1 LLSQKIGEFALGEK
15 YDSVCNSWS
24 AGCAGMNGTDVGSEA
39 AFDDYIQ
46 KLVEL
51 NSGGSAISPHS

>member
-1 LLSQKIGEFALGEK
+1 
-15 YDSVCNSWS
+15 
-24 AGCAGMNGTDVGSEA
+24 MNGTDVGSEA